1 LDYEARALGSFS
13 PQFAQHVRP
22 YLRFPL
28 VNIADQPSCKGFL
41 LFGYDQGVMS
51 GLITSPEL
59 NHDIPETKDDATM
72 QGLVTAIYE
81 IGCLGGAI
89 FVLFIGEKIGRR
101 KSIITGACI
110 MVLGVIIQITTFFG
124 HQPLAQFI
132 IGRIVMGF
140 GNGKKKF
147 TSILALIEY

>member
-1 LDYEARALGSFS
+1 
-13 PQFAQHVRP
+13 
-22 YLRFPL
+22 
-28 VNIADQPSCKGFL
+28 
-41 LFGYDQGVMS
+41 MS
-51 GLITSPEL
+51 GLITAPEF

-81 IGCLGGAI
+81 IGCLFGAV

-132 IGRIVMGF
+132 IGRVVMGF
-140 GNGKKKF
+140 GNGKIVA
-147 TSILALIEY
+147 SLLALIEC